1 MTDKA
6 MRNRNKKGSAR
17 YKKSSTTLSP
27 EERALI
33 HKAVDKVVDQYGETL
48 RMLGQE

>member
-1 MTDKA
+1 MADKA
-6 MRNRNKKGSAR
+6 MRNRNRKGSSPS
-17 YKKSSTTLSP
+17 KKSSTKLSP